1 MQAWSRPEA
10 EEVSPIAQ
18 AYVALVPEGDVMRV
32 LEQQGKRTAALF
44 EEIGEARTGDFRYA
58 PGKWTAKEMLGHL
71 ADTERIFSYRALRL
85 ARGDETP
92 MAGFEQADYVAGSHA
107 NARTLADLL
116 AEWRAIRQATMLL
129 YESFSPEAWLRRGPV
144 SQWRLSVRGIVFTTV
159 GHELHHYAI
168 LREKYLAK

>member
-1 MQAWSRPEA
+1 MKDWSRPEA

-18 AYVALVPEGDVMRV
+18 AYVALVPEGDVMPV

-58 PGKWTAKEMLGHL
+58 PGKWTAKEILGHL
-71 ADTERIFSYRALRL
+71 ADTERIFCYRALRL

-92 MAGFEQADYVAGSHA
+92 LPGFEQADYVAGGHA
-107 NARTLADLL
+107 NERTLADLL
-116 AEWRAIRQATMLL
+116 VEWRAIRAATLLL